1 MTVKIKIQS
10 DQEKSELT
18 LGKEKK
24 KNTLDPK
31 DIRYI
36 M

>member
-24 KNTLDPK
+24 KTPQIQK
-31 DIRYI
+31 I
-36 M
+36 